1 MAGAD
6 GMGVEGL
13 AAGEEAQVGEGL
25 EKEGESVVVGRDACP
40 AHLAVDKE
48 GGCGGGWGVGAG
60 EGHDEG
66 VAGEDMGRAGKVVEE
81 EAEGGGQE
89 VEEVGGEDEA
99 GEEERVGV
107 EAEMEDGGEELVEL
121 GVGEWAG

>member
-1 MAGAD
+1 MTGAND
-6 GMGVEGL
+6 MGVQGL

-25 EKEGESVVVGRDACP
+25 EQEGESEVVGRDAGP
-40 AHLAVDKE
+40 AHVAIDEE

-66 VAGEDMGRAGKVVEE
+66 VAGEDMGRAGEVVEE

-89 VEEVGGEDEA
+89 VDEVGGEDEA

-107 EAEMEDGGEELVEL
+107 EAEMEDGGEELGEL
-121 GVGEWAG
+121 GVGEWEG